1 MRLFI
6 ALTPPPDVQR
16 EVWDAFAPLRERP
29 LPVKWVPPENVHL
42 TLKFLGEVATERQT
56 EIVGALASAARGTK
70 TITLVVRGAGAFP
83 NARAPRVV
91 WAGIE
96 PDPAIEI
103 LADRVERSYAPL
115 GFPPEGRPFR
125 PHLTLGRAER
135 DARARDWAGGPGVAG
150 VAELLDGLA
159 VDASAVLDGV
169 DLVRSELHRGGSVY
183 HRVHRERLS

>member
-1 MRLFI
+1 VRLFI
-6 ALTPPPDVQR
+6 ALTPPPTVQR
-16 EVWDAFAPLRERP
+16 EVWEAFAPLRARP

-42 TLKFLGEVATERQT
+42 TLKFLGDVSAERQQG
-56 EIVGALASAARGTK
+56 IVDALASAAEGTK

-83 NARAPRVV
+83 NTRSPRVV

-103 LADRVERSYAPL
+103 LADRVERSCALL

-135 DARARDWAGGPGVAG
+135 DARARDWAG

-169 DLVRSELHRGGSVY
+169 DLVRSELRRGGSVY

>member
-6 ALTPPPDVQR
+6 ALTPPPAVQR
-16 EVWDAFAPLRERP
+16 EVWDAFAPLRARP

-42 TLKFLGEVATERQT
+42 TLKFLGEVAAERQP
-56 EIVGALASAARGTK
+56 EIVGALASAAQGTK

-103 LADRVERSYAPL
+103 LADRVERSCAPL
-115 GFPPEGRPFR
+115 GFPLEGRPFR

-135 DARARDWAGGPGVAG
+135 NARARDWAG

-159 VDASAVLDGV
+159 VEASAVLDGV
-169 DLVRSELHRGGSVY
+169 DLVSSELRRGGSVY

>member
-16 EVWDAFAPLRERP
+16 EVWDAFTPLRARR

-42 TLKFLGEVATERQT
+42 TLKFLGEVSDERQA
-56 EIVGALASAARGTK
+56 EVRGALTSAAQGTK
-70 TITLVVRGAGAFP
+70 AITLLVRGAGAFP
-83 NARAPRVV
+83 NTRAPRVV

-103 LADRVERSYAPL
+103 LADRVERHMGPL

-135 DARARDWAGGPGVAG
+135 DARARDWAGVG
-150 VAELLDGLA
+150 ELLDALT
-159 VDASAVLDGV
+159 VDATALLDGV
-169 DLVRSELHRGGSVY
+169 DLVRSELRRGGSVY

>member
-1 MRLFI
+1 VRLFI
-6 ALTPPPDVQR
+6 ALTPPPTVQR
-16 EVWDAFAPLRERP
+16 EVWEAFAPLRARP

-42 TLKFLGEVATERQT
+42 TLKFLGDVAAERQPD
-56 EIVGALASAARGTK
+56 IVGALASAAQGTK
-70 TITLVVRGAGAFP
+70 TIALVVRGAGAFP

-103 LADRVERSYAPL
+103 LADRVERSCAPL
-115 GFPPEGRPFR
+115 GFPPEGRLFR
-125 PHLTLGRAER
+125 PHLTIGRAER
-135 DARARDWAGGPGVAG
+135 DARARDWAG

-159 VDASAVLDGV
+159 VDAGAVLDGV
-169 DLVRSELHRGGSVY
+169 DLVRSELRRGGSVY

>member
-1 MRLFI
+1 VRLFI
-6 ALTPPPDVQR
+6 ALTPPPTVQR
-16 EVWDAFAPLRERP
+16 EVWEAFAPLRARP

-42 TLKFLGEVATERQT
+42 TLKFLGDVSAEGQQG
-56 EIVGALASAARGTK
+56 IVGALASSAEGTK

-83 NARAPRVV
+83 NTRSPRVV

-103 LADRVERSYAPL
+103 LADRVERSCALL

-135 DARARDWAGGPGVAG
+135 DARARDWAGVAK
-150 VAELLDGLA
+150 LLDGLA

-169 DLVRSELHRGGSVY
+169 DLVHSELRRGGSVY

>member
-42 TLKFLGEVATERQT
+42 TLKFLGEVRHERQA
-56 EIVGALASAARGTK
+56 EIVGALASAAQGTK

-103 LADRVERSYAPL
+103 LADRVERSCAPL

-135 DARARDWAGGPGVAG
+135 DARGRDWAGM
-150 VAELLDGLA
+150 AELLDGLVVA
-159 VDASAVLDGV
+159 ASAVLDGV
-169 DLVRSELHRGGSVY
+169 DLVTSELRRGGSVY

>member
-42 TLKFLGEVATERQT
+42 TLKFLGEVRSERQA

-103 LADRVERSYAPL
+103 LADRVERSCAPL

-135 DARARDWAGGPGVAG
+135 DARARDWAGA
-150 VAELLDGLA
+150 AELLDGLA
-159 VDASAVLDGV
+159 VAASAVLDGV
-169 DLVRSELHRGGSVY
+169 DLVRSELRRGGSVY

>member
-16 EVWDAFAPLRERP
+16 AVWEAFSPLRARP

-42 TLKFLGEVATERQT
+42 TLKFLGEVTPARQE
-56 EIVGALASAARGTK
+56 EIIGALASAAQGTR

-83 NARAPRVV
+83 NARSPRVI

-96 PDPAIEI
+96 PDPAIEL
-103 LADRVERSYAPL
+103 LADRVERRCALL
-115 GFPPEGRPFR
+115 GLPTEARAFR

-135 DARARDWAGGPGVAG
+135 ASRARDWVGVAQ
-150 VAELLDGLA
+150 LLDGLA
-159 VDASAVLDGV
+159 VDATTVLDGV
-169 DLVRSELHRGGSVY
+169 DLVRSELRRGGSVY

>member
-6 ALTPPPDVQR
+6 ALTPPPTVQR
-16 EVWDAFAPLRERP
+16 EVWDAFAPLRARP
-29 LPVKWVPPENVHL
+29 LPVKWVSPEHVHL
-42 TLKFLGEVATERQT
+42 TLKFLGDVTPERQP
-56 EIVGALASAARGTK
+56 EIVGALASAAQGTK
-70 TITLVVRGAGAFP
+70 TLALVVRGAGAFP

-103 LADRVERSYAPL
+103 LADRVERSCTPL

-135 DARARDWAGGPGVAG
+135 DARARDWAG

-169 DLVRSELHRGGSVY
+169 DLVSSELRRGGSVY
-183 HRVHRERLS
+183 HRIHRERLS

>member
-6 ALTPPPDVQR
+6 ALTPPPTIQR
-16 EVWDAFAPLRERP
+16 EVWEAFAPLRARP
-29 LPVKWVPPENVHL
+29 LPVKWVAPENVHL
-42 TLKFLGEVATERQT
+42 TLKFLGEVAAERQP
-56 EIVGALASAARGTK
+56 EIVAALSSATQGTK

-83 NARAPRVV
+83 NTRAPRVV

-103 LADRVERSYAPL
+103 LADRVERSCAPL
-115 GFPPEGRPFR
+115 GFSPEGRPFR

-135 DARARDWAGGPGVAG
+135 DARARDWGG
-150 VAELLDGLA
+150 VAELLDGLPLA
-159 VDASAVLDGV
+159 TSAVLDGV
-169 DLVRSELHRGGSVY
+169 DLVRSELRRGGSVY